1 MPGDDCGQLNLDF
14 LFGVSVF
21 LLTFLYA
28 VTFIPGMFTP
38 YQPGAID
45 LSAVAYRTSAMLA
58 EDPGWCNSTAN
69 DGIPGNGSWENH
81 QDCLLRI
88 GLANDK
94 EHPNILSLNKIKAL
108 ENLVASNYTLVREK
122 MGLNGSIIY
131 DINVTVEMNGT
142 SLINASWP
150 SASSQNVESIE
161 RRVLIDTG
169 KELFVDCNNP
179 EEQYNNG
186 CLNVTLNNLT
196 SRDKNI
202 TIRIYNLTAVSPIGL
217 EMDPIR
223 IVNQLGIA
231 MPLTPDD
238 YIIKLNGETKSST
251 DFGFM
256 KGDVLEI
263 TIISSAISDPLAAS
277 AVNILTNSSYG
288 MPGRSVDY
296 VYDPVFKQKSVCY
309 PGIMRV
315 EVWSYAFS

>member
-1 MPGDDCGQLNLDF
+1 MLGDDRGQSNLDF
-14 LFGVSVF
+14 LFGISVF

-58 EDPGWCNSTAN
+58 EDPGWCNSTAA
-69 DGIPGNGSWENH
+69 GGLPGNSSWEDH

-88 GLANDK
+88 GLAGDRG
-94 EHPNILSLNKIKAL
+94 HPNILSLNKIKAL
-108 ENLVASNYTLVREK
+108 ESLVASDYTLVREK

-131 DINVTVEMNGT
+131 DINVAVEMNGT
-142 SLINASWP
+142 SLINAPWP
-150 SASSQNVESIE
+150 SASSQNIESIE
-161 RRVLIDTG
+161 RVVLIDTG

-179 EEQYNNG
+179 GEQYNSNM
-186 CLNVTLNNLT
+186 LNVTLNNLT
-196 SRDKNI
+196 SRDRDI
-202 TIRIYNLTAVSPIGL
+202 TIRIYNLTAAYPIGL
-217 EMDPIR
+217 AQDPIR
-223 IVNQLGIA
+223 VVSLSGNAISL
-231 MPLTPDD
+231 PPDD
-238 YIIKLNGETKSST
+238 YIIKLNGEVKNST

-263 TIISSAISDPLAAS
+263 TILNTAISDPIIS
-277 AVNILTNSSYG
+277 AVNIWANSSC
-288 MPGRSVDY
+288 MPGRPVDY